1 MLEQFRLIVVD
12 DEKPQLEALCS
23 LLQDA
28 GFDVEGFSEPVSA
41 LECLKSQSFDVLL
54 TDLRLPGMDG
64 IELVQRARQ
73 LDPDLSVVLMTGHG
87 SIKTAVDAMKQGVL
101 DYILK
106 PFKVSE
112 LMPVVNRAIEV
123 RKLKLQN
130 TQLIR

>member
-1 MLEQFRLIVVD
+1 MLEQFRIIVVD

-28 GFDVEGFSEPVSA
+28 GFKVMGFAEPDSA
-41 LECLKSQSFDVLL
+41 LDLLKTQSFDVLL

-73 LDPDLSVVLMTGHG
+73 LDSDLCAVLMTGHG
-87 SIKTAVDAMKQGVL
+87 SIKTAVDAMKLGVL

-106 PFKVSE
+106 PF
-112 LMPVVNRAIEV
+112 
-123 RKLKLQN
+123 
-130 TQLIR
+130 